1 MSKLFLSALL
11 AIVFAAAAIA
21 GNPGS
26 GPIFKVKTDKS
37 TIAWVGKKVTGKH
50 NGTVNIKEGS
60 LTLHDGVLTG
70 GSFNIDMTSIT
81 VLDLQGEGKA
91 KLENHLKSDDFFG
104 VQKHPTAT
112 LYIKNAASKG
122 NGLFDVTAD
131 LSIKGITKE
140 VTFPV
145 QLTFEGTLVKAT
157 ADFKI
162 DRSQFD
168 VRYGS
173 GKFFDNLGDKTI
185 FDDFE
190 LSVSLVAGE

>member
-1 MSKLFLSALL
+1 MSKLFFSALL
-11 AIVFAAAAIA
+11 TIVFAAAAIA
-21 GNPGS
+21 GNPTS

-50 NGTVNIKEGS
+50 NGTVSIKEGS
-60 LTLHDGVLTG
+60 LTLNDGVLTG
-70 GSFNIDMTSIT
+70 GSFNIDMSSIT
-81 VLDLQGEGKA
+81 VLDLQGEGKS

-104 VQKHPTAT
+104 VEKHPTAT
-112 LYIKNAASKG
+112 LYIRNATSKG
-122 NGLFDVTAD
+122 NGLYDVTAD
-131 LSIKGITKE
+131 LSIKGVTKE
-140 VTFPV
+140 VNFPV
-145 QLTFEGTLVKAT
+145 QLAFEGTLVKAT

-173 GKFFDNLGDKTI
+173 GKFFENLGDKTI